1 MFSETCNLQGFCTAG
16 RRLPTLSSRYVPSAI
31 QYPSQHRYIRNEV
44 SLRCRC
50 IAHRPHSACG
60 WACQMRVKVL
70 IPVRRCP
77 RNGTCT
83 RARSALPPARN
94 ARLVHGMHRS
104 FVRSSFVSLLACQS
118 VGFPPAF
125 FCQSSV
131 GLTSFCPISRVC
143 QSISLSVGESVGRSV
158 GRLADTWHSRLLT
171 WKRWTPR
178 RFLHSK
184 VEYSTVLGGALG
196 PACVPKYP

>member
-1 MFSETCNLQGFCTAG
+1 M
-16 RRLPTLSSRYVPSAI
+16 
-31 QYPSQHRYIRNEV
+31 RNEV

-60 WACQMRVKVL
+60 WACRMRVKVL

-131 GLTSFCPISRVC
+131 GLTSLCPISRVC

-178 RFLHSK
+178 RFLHSEGR
-184 VEYSTVLGGALG
+184 VLYSARASVG
-196 PACVPKYP
+196 PYMCPEIPLSPLLDFLIFLENPIVRLLYPHRVYM

>member
-1 MFSETCNLQGFCTAG
+1 MPLRSFPTCFQRPVTCRVFAPQGEGFQLSHPDTYH
-16 RRLPTLSSRYVPSAI
+16 LPSK
-31 QYPSQHRYIRNEV
+31 YPSQYRYMRNEV
-44 SLRCRC
+44 CLRCRC
-50 IAHRPHSACG
+50 IAHRPHGG
-60 WACQMRVKVL
+60 WACRMRVKVL

-158 GRLADTWHSRLLT
+158 GRSAGRHVAFSPAHL
-171 WKRWTPR
+171 
-178 RFLHSK
+178 
-184 VEYSTVLGGALG
+184 ETVDAKAFSAL
-196 PACVPKYP
+196 